1 MPTLSDM
8 ELEEQLTAAG
18 NALSQPPSSLDELLR
33 LLDRIEELL
42 SKVEQSPAKSMLTAL
57 SPLMDALI
65 TEYFLKHSDVDVKVG
80 VASCVGDI
88 TRITAPDAPY
98 DDDKMKDVFHLIVSS
113 FEDLSDTSSRSHHKR
128 ASILETV
135 AKVRSCVI
143 MLDLECDQMI
153 IEMFQHFLKAIRVHH
168 SEIIFASMETIMTL
182 VIEES
187 EDISSDLLNPILD
200 TLKRNNKEVLPI
212 AKKLAEK
219 VIQNCAQK
227 LRPYLTQAL
236 KTSDTNFD
244 DYSGVVAST
253 CEPNASTV
261 GHSNENISKY
271 QKVAKEGSAETPVLD
286 KDAPVTRSPKSI
298 SSINEIMT
306 EETIPDAH
314 YSNMADSSRNVED
327 KSMSKNVSNDLGAR
341 KPKISGLKVETDAKR
356 KGRQFKP
363 DNNLA
368 VSSDLLDD
376 QKQNEQ
382 VPCHQ
387 DIAAKDGSP
396 DEILSVEADISLDN
410 VNDVS
415 IHPLRLKALEKE
427 DINLASSTQSP
438 GMPADSRSKK
448 AGRANRKENLG
459 TKETKKALEGTD
471 ILKAKQQ
478 RCSLK
483 KKSDKT
489 IDKDKV
495 LAEEVLSKNDHMST
509 SDSEARSLDPT
520 EKLGDASNKVDDG
533 SSLSQKEVGKKGAQ
547 KKPESLKFSSK
558 EDHGQDMV
566 ASPRI
571 PLKSSKNEDSVE
583 ETKRMSNKRKRS
595 PGIQKT
601 SETKEYG
608 EELVGSKV
616 KVWWPKDQMFYE
628 GVISSFDSVKKK
640 HMVLYNDGD
649 KEVLNLGRERWELV
663 GDDSFATM
671 GKSIEHSSPDAS
683 SDMRRKKKGFPI
695 SELSSKRRKID
706 GSLKSKSTSSGK
718 LKDVKS
724 GGKSGS
730 KFKDDGK
737 AELKSKSNSK
747 SSGKS
752 IADPVEDKNPQKHR
766 GKSHDDSAK
775 TSGRS
780 GDDVAKTSSHSK
792 PDRHRNVNSKGN
804 TPQSGRSSSV
814 NGTGTAK
821 SSLSKSKETDH
832 IKGKTTDLAKSQE
845 SIRGK
850 SPDSAKS
857 QESET
862 KAAKK
867 RRR

>member
-8 ELEEQLTAAG
+8 ELEERLTAAG
-18 NALSQPPSSLDELLR
+18 NALLKPPSSLDELLR

-42 SKVEQSPAKSMLTAL
+42 SKVEQSPTKSMLTAL

-65 TEYFLKHSDVDVKVG
+65 TEYFLKHSDVDVKVC
-80 VASCVGDI
+80 VASCVGEI

-153 IEMFQHFLKAIRVHH
+153 VEMFQHFLKAIRVHH
-168 SEIIFASMETIMTL
+168 SEIIFASMETVMTL

-227 LRPYLTQAL
+227 LRPYLTLAI

-261 GHSNENISKY
+261 GNSNENISKY
-271 QKVAKEGSAETPVLD
+271 PKMAKEGSAETPVLD

-298 SSINEIMT
+298 SSIDEIMT

-314 YSNMADSSRNVED
+314 YSNMADSSQNVED

-341 KPKISGLKVETDAKR
+341 KPKISGLKMETDAKR

-363 DNNLA
+363 ENNLA
-368 VSSDLLDD
+368 VSADLLDD
-376 QKQNEQ
+376 QKQNKQ

-410 VNDVS
+410 VNDIS
-415 IHPLRLKALEKE
+415 IHPPQLKALEKE
-427 DINLASSTQSP
+427 DVNLASSTQSP
-438 GMPADSRSKK
+438 GIPADSRSKK

-459 TKETKKALEGTD
+459 TKETKKALEGTY

-478 RCSLK
+478 RRSLK

-495 LAEEVLSKNDHMST
+495 LAEEVLSKNDRMST
-509 SDSEARSLDPT
+509 SDSEARSVDPT
-520 EKLGDASNKVDDG
+520 EKLRDASNKVEDG
-533 SSLSQKEVGKKGAQ
+533 SSFSKKEVGKMGAQ
-547 KKPESLKFSSK
+547 KKPDSLKFSSK
-558 EDHGQDMV
+558 EDHGLDMV
-566 ASPRI
+566 ASPRT
-571 PLKSSKNEDSVE
+571 PLKSSKNEDSVD

-595 PGIQKT
+595 PGTQKT
-601 SETKEYG
+601 SETKVYG

-616 KVWWPKDQMFYE
+616 KVWWPKDLMFYE

-663 GDDSFATM
+663 GDDSFAAM

-683 SDMRRKKKGFPI
+683 SDMRRKKKGYPI
-695 SELSSKRRKID
+695 SESSSKQRKMD

-718 LKDVKS
+718 PNDVKS
-724 GGKSGS
+724 GGKS
-730 KFKDDGK
+730 KDDGK
-737 AELKSKSNSK
+737 AELKSKSISK

-752 IADPVEDKNPQKHR
+752 IADSVEDKNPSQKHR
-766 GKSHDDSAK
+766 GKSHEDSAK

-780 GDDVAKTSSHSK
+780 RDDVAKTSSHSK
-792 PDRHRNVNSKGN
+792 PDRLRNVNSKGN
-804 TPQSGRSSSV
+804 TLQSGRSSSV
-814 NGTGTAK
+814 NGTGTTKA
-821 SSLSKSKETDH
+821 SSSRLKETDH

-845 SIRGK
+845 SIIGK
-850 SPDSAKS
+850 SPDTAKS

>member
-8 ELEEQLTAAG
+8 ELEERLTAAG
-18 NALSQPPSSLDELLR
+18 NALFQPPSSLDEVLR

-42 SKVEQSPAKSMLTAL
+42 SKVEQSPTKSMLTAL

-80 VASCVGDI
+80 VASCVGEI

-153 IEMFQHFLKAIRVHH
+153 VEMFQHFLKAIRVHH
-168 SEIIFASMETIMTL
+168 SEIIFASMETVMTL

-227 LRPYLTQAL
+227 LRPYLTLAL

-261 GHSNENISKY
+261 GNSNENISKY

-314 YSNMADSSRNVED
+314 YSNMADSSQNVED
-327 KSMSKNVSNDLGAR
+327 KSMSKTVSNDLGAR

-356 KGRQFKP
+356 KGRRFKP
-363 DNNLA
+363 ENNLA
-368 VSSDLLDD
+368 VSTDLLDD
-376 QKQNEQ
+376 QKQNKQ

-396 DEILSVEADISLDN
+396 DEILPVEADLSLDN
-410 VNDVS
+410 VNDIS
-415 IHPLRLKALEKE
+415 IHPPQLKALEKE
-427 DINLASSTQSP
+427 DVNLASSTQSP
-438 GMPADSRSKK
+438 GIPADSRSKK

-471 ILKAKQQ
+471 ILKAKQ
-478 RCSLK
+478 RRSLK

-495 LAEEVLSKNDHMST
+495 LTEEVLSKNDRMST
-509 SDSEARSLDPT
+509 SDSEARSVDPT
-520 EKLGDASNKVDDG
+520 EKLRDASNKVEDG
-533 SSLSQKEVGKKGAQ
+533 SSLSKKVGKKGAQ
-547 KKPESLKFSSK
+547 KKPDSLKFSSK

-566 ASPRI
+566 ASPRT
-571 PLKSSKNEDSVE
+571 PLKSSKNEDSVD

-595 PGIQKT
+595 PGTQKT

-608 EELVGSKV
+608 EELLGSKV

-663 GDDSFATM
+663 GDDSFAAM

-683 SDMRRKKKGFPI
+683 SDMRRNKTGYPI
-695 SELSSKRRKID
+695 SELSSKQRKMD
-706 GSLKSKSTSSGK
+706 GSLKSKSTSGK
-718 LKDVKS
+718 PNDVKS

-730 KFKDDGK
+730 KFKNGGK

-752 IADPVEDKNPQKHR
+752 IADSVKDKNPSQKHR
-766 GKSHDDSAK
+766 GKSHEDSAK

-780 GDDVAKTSSHSK
+780 RDDVAKTSSHSK
-792 PDRHRNVNSKGN
+792 PDRLRNVNSKGN
-804 TPQSGRSSSV
+804 TPQSGRSSSD

-821 SSLSKSKETDH
+821 ASSSKLKETDH
-832 IKGKTTDLAKSQE
+832 IKGKTTDSAKSQE
-845 SIRGK
+845 SIIGK
-850 SPDSAKS
+850 SPDTAKS